1 MRVPL
6 RVLVVEDSR
15 EDAEFLKRKLLQGE
29 FDLLAYERVD
39 SGSAMEAAL
48 ARQTWDLILSDYA
61 IPGFGGLQALAVMKK
76 LGLDLPFILVSG
88 LIGEETAVE
97 AMRCGAHDYV
107 MKDRLARLGPAIRRE
122 LAEAVVRRERRRAQS
137 ELVAAKEALE
147 AKVLVRTA
155 ELSQANLKLRDEMAE
170 RERAQAERD
179 RMAAELLQGQKLQA
193 IGQLSAG
200 IAHEIN
206 NPLSYILSN
215 LRCLEEYLG
224 ELAPFLDGTG
234 RAPGPEPA
242 SDAGG
247 PARIREDFGAALK
260 DCLDGA
266 EKIRRIVRSL
276 REFSHLDEHELRSV
290 DLKDCVENALRLCA
304 NEINHKARV
313 VRELRELPHVR
324 CYPQQIEQVLV
335 NLIMNAL
342 QAIPDRGE
350 IELGTRQDGDTA
362 VVRVRDTGTGIAPEN
377 LKRLFEPFFTTKP
390 VGKGTGLGLHV
401 AYKIAQAH
409 GGRIDVRSK
418 VGEGTEFT
426 LVLPMAGPG
435 PHRTGKEDLW

>member
-15 EDAEFLKRKLLQGE
+15 EDAEFLKRKLLHGE
-29 FDLLAYERVD
+29 FDLLSYERVD
-39 SGSAMEAAL
+39 SAAAMEAAL
-48 ARQTWDLILSDYA
+48 RREAWDLILSDYS
-61 IPGFGGLQALAVMKK
+61 IPGFGGLQALGVMKK

-88 LIGEETAVE
+88 LMGEETAVE

-107 MKDRLARLGPAIRRE
+107 MKDHLARLVPAIRRE

-155 ELSQANLKLRDEMAE
+155 ELTQANLKLRDEMAE
-170 RERAQAERD
+170 RERAQADRD

-224 ELAPFLDGTG
+224 ELSPLLG
-234 RAPGPEPA
+234 APGNAPAPA
-242 SDAGG
+242 SATAD
-247 PARIREDFGAALK
+247 PSRIREDFGAALK

-276 REFSHLDEHELRSV
+276 REFSHLDEHELKSV

-313 VRELRELPHVR
+313 VRALREVPHVR

-342 QAIPDRGE
+342 QAIPERGE

-362 VVRVRDTGTGIAPEN
+362 VVRVRDTGTGIPPEN

-401 AYKIAQAH
+401 AYKIALAH
-409 GGRIDVRSK
+409 GGRIDVHSK
-418 VGEGTEFT
+418 VGEGTEFS

-435 PHRTGKEDLW
+435 GGRL

>member
-1 MRVPL
+1 VTAPL
-6 RVLVVEDSR
+6 RVLLVEDSPS
-15 EDAEFLKRKLLQGE
+15 DAELLRVKLLKGGL
-29 FDLLAYERVD
+29 DLAAYERVE
-39 SGSAMEAAL
+39 SAAALEAAL
-48 ARQTWDLILSDYA
+48 RREPWDLIISDYSV
-61 IPGFGGLQALAVMKK
+61 PGFGGLQALELVKR
-76 LGLDLPFILVSG
+76 LGLDLPFIMVSG
-88 LIGEETAVE
+88 LMGEDTAVE
-97 AMRCGAHDYV
+97 AMRSGAHDYL
-107 MKDRLARLGPAIRRE
+107 MKDRASRLVPAIQRE
-122 LAEAVVRRERRRAQS
+122 LAEAVVRRERRRAQE
-137 ELVAAKEALE
+137 ELLAAKSALE
-147 AKVLVRTA
+147 AKVLERTA
-155 ELSQANLKLRDEMAE
+155 ELSRTNEKLRGEIVE
-170 RERAQAERD
+170 REHAQLERD

-215 LRCLEEYLG
+215 LRCLEEYMG
-224 ELAPFLDGTG
+224 ELEPYLQTPA
-234 RAPGPEPA
+234 APGRPDPA
-242 SDAGG
+242 AVRSDLKS
-247 PARIREDFGAALK
+247 ALR

-276 REFSHLDEHELRSV
+276 REFSHLDERELKIV

-304 NEINHKARV
+304 NEISHKARV
-313 VRELRELPHVR
+313 VRDLGDVPFVR

-350 IELGTRQDGDTA
+350 IALGTRQEGDNA
-362 VVRVRDTGTGIAPEN
+362 VIRVRDTGTGIAPDH

-409 GGRIDVRSK
+409 GGRIDVSSK
-418 VGEGTEFT
+418 VGEGTEFS
-426 LVLPMAGPG
+426 LILPVAGPG
-435 PHRTGKEDLW
+435 GQGLDVRSDGGKPW